1 VVLEYGRPVVFVER
15 APGRFERREVT
26 TGPRAESLLAI
37 TQGVQAGD
45 RVVVD
50 GAVLLRGR

>member
-1 VVLEYGRPVVFVER
+1 VVLEYGRPVVFVEQ
-15 APGRFERREVT
+15 APGRFERRPVT
-26 TGPRAESLLAI
+26 TGARAENLLAI